1 MPVQRNISLPTKEI
15 MLTSA
20 ANAVVV
26 GSEATLSLYPIL
38 IKAVPTTLTTQ
49 LLSRFLTFS
58 LLAAVLASPK
68 DLLATWGTAKGASR
82 SAGLGSITL
91 AHVTA
96 SYYAFAQLPAGVAMS
111 LFYTYPFWNLLGGA
125 VGFGEKVTTTQ
136 IGLTALAF
144 VGVLLVSFGS
154 QQAAEGAP
162 AGTPPPPIRWGGIA
176 AALAAALTESAMYFG
191 VRTAKVPD
199 PYYATLEL
207 YPGALFGLLAF
218 LGLHRVQGQATQVDT
233 RASVWGPMLL
243 FNALIGFVGYA
254 LRFWAIPKVATA
266 TFGLLSFVGVV
277 SSFLFGWWFAG
288 EKPTAMAVAGAAL
301 ISVAS
306 GLAEMK

>member
-1 MPVQRNISLPTKEI
+1 MGSI
-15 MLTSA
+15 
-20 ANAVVV
+20 ANAVVI

-58 LLAAVLASPK
+58 LLAAVLATPK
-68 DLLATWGTAKGASR
+68 DILATWGTKAGATR

-91 AHVTA
+91 AHVAT
-96 SYYAFAQLPAGVAMS
+96 SYYAFQELPAGVAMS
-111 LFYTYPFWNLLGGA
+111 LFYTYPFWNLLGG
-125 VGFGEKVTTTQ
+125 VLGFGESVTPLQ
-136 IGLTALAF
+136 IGLTLLAF
-144 VGVLLVSFGS
+144 VGVVLVSFGS
-154 QQAAEGAP
+154 QQAPEGAP
-162 AGTPPPPIRWGGIA
+162 PGTPPPPIRWGGII
-176 AALAAALTESAMYFG
+176 AALTAALTESAMYFG
-191 VRTAKVPD
+191 VRTAKVPS

-218 LGLHRVQGQATQVDT
+218 LGLRKVRGEATQVDP
-233 RASVWGPMLL
+233 RPSVWGPMLA

-277 SSFLFGWWFAG
+277 ASFLFGWLFAG
-288 EKPTAMAVAGAAL
+288 EKPTMMTAAGAVLISLASGMAEAGAA
-301 ISVAS
+301 S
-306 GLAEMK
+306 

>member
-1 MPVQRNISLPTKEI
+1 M
-15 MLTSA
+15 SA
-20 ANAVVV
+20 AVANAVVV

-49 LLSRFLTFS
+49 LLSRFFTFS
-58 LLAAVLASPK
+58 LLAAVLATPK
-68 DLLATWGTAKGASR
+68 DLLATWGTKAGALR
-82 SAGLGSITL
+82 SAGLGTITL
-91 AHVTA
+91 AHVAA
-96 SYYAFAQLPAGVAMS
+96 SYYAFEQLPAGVAMS

-125 VGFGEKVTTTQ
+125 IGFGEKVTTTQ
-136 IGLTALAF
+136 IGLTLLAF
-144 VGVLLVSFGS
+144 VGVVMVSFGS
-154 QQAAEGAP
+154 QQAAEDSATGA
-162 AGTPPPPIRWGGIA
+162 APPPIRWGGIA

-191 VRTAKVPD
+191 VRTAKVPS

-218 LGLHRVQGQATQVDT
+218 LGVRRVRGEATQVDT
-233 RASVWGPMLL
+233 RGAVWGPMLL
-243 FNALIGFVGYA
+243 FNSLIGFAGYA

-277 SSFLFGWWFAG
+277 ASFLFGWWFMG
-288 EKPTAMAVAGAAL
+288 EKPTMLAAVGAGL

-306 GLAEMK
+306 GMAEMK